1 MSVCKKPR
9 LLAPPIMHTGAKPFM
24 NCHFNVNVSTKFT
37 DLIILKMRIDKFE
50 HRNLKVDIFEYFIS
64 ACTYIIQQILCQ
76 LKGSRIKIAKDH
88 IFALDKLMQNN

>member
-9 LLAPPIMHTGAKPFM
+9 LLAPPIMHTGAKPF
-24 NCHFNVNVSTKFT
+24 NVSTKFT

-64 ACTYIIQQILCQ
+64 ACTYIIQQSLCQ